1 MKSELSQIEA
11 EEIINSLRQGIPPR
25 RNVSSF
31 ASGMD
36 FAGAVSKRHF
46 ENGVGSGKIRW
57 VCGNWGSG
65 KTHFLRLL
73 AEEAFANNLVVS
85 NVQISAD
92 QTPFNKFEKVFFEI
106 VRNITSI
113 GMYET
118 GNINDSLPFGLVLK
132 GALFERAERE
142 GGLEIA
148 YKKLSAELLSQTDID
163 IDFRQIVKLYWETFL
178 NISSHSQDI
187 ELKRARLLNW
197 FEGEGTV
204 GSFRRDYGI
213 NKVISKENA
222 RIILGSLGAFVK
234 WLGYSG
240 LIILFDEAEMTHST
254 MRKSS
259 LRQAHNNLLH
269 LINEIESCQGLFLI
283 YATVP
288 DFFEDP
294 RHGVQI
300 YGALATR
307 IGKLGDSSP
316 LPLDKVWNIDAIES
330 SDKDFTDAANKIYS
344 IYLKA
349 FDGETQEL
357 MSQDDLVMQI
367 ANILIERPEFSA
379 ISSWRLA
386 ITATIETLDKSLQG
400 ATIPSAKVQFADIM
414 KRLPDE

>member
-1 MKSELSQIEA
+1 MKRELSQIEA

-46 ENGVGSGKIRW
+46 ANGVGSGKIRW

-73 AEEAFANNLVVS
+73 AEEAFANNLLVS

-106 VRNITSI
+106 VRNITSVE
-113 GMYET
+113 MYQT
-118 GNINDSLPFGLVLK
+118 GNINDSLPFGQVLK

-142 GGLEIA
+142 GGLELA
-148 YKKLSAELLSQTDID
+148 YKKLSTELLSQTAID

-178 NISSHSQDI
+178 NSSSQSQDI
-187 ELKRARLLNW
+187 EIKRARLLNW

-222 RIILGSLGAFVK
+222 RIILSSLGAFIK
-234 WLGYSG
+234 WLGFSG

-307 IGKLGDSSP
+307 IGKLGNASP

-330 SDKDFTDAANKIYS
+330 SDKDFTDAANKIFG

-357 MSQDDLVMQI
+357 MSQEELAKQI
-367 ANILIERPEFSA
+367 SNILIERPEFSA

-400 ATIPSAKVQFADIM
+400 AIIPSAKAQYADIM

>member
-1 MKSELSQIEA
+1 MRNELSQIEA
-11 EEIINSLRQGIPPR
+11 EEVINSLRQGIPPR
-25 RNVSSF
+25 RNVSSY
-31 ASGMD
+31 ASGLD

-46 ENGVGSGKIRW
+46 ASGIGSGKIRW

-73 AEEAFANNLVVS
+73 AEEAFASNLLVS
-85 NVQISAD
+85 NVQLSAD

-106 VRNITSI
+106 VRNVTSLE
-113 GMYET
+113 MYQSGE
-118 GNINDSLPFGLVLK
+118 INDALPFGQVLK
-132 GALFERAERE
+132 GALFKRSEIE
-142 GGLEIA
+142 GGLDNA
-148 YKKLSAELLSQTDID
+148 YRKLSAELMAQTEID
-163 IDFRQIVKLYWETFL
+163 IDFRQIVKLYWGTFL
-178 NISSHSQDI
+178 SGGADSQDL

-213 NKVISKENA
+213 NKIISKENA
-222 RIILGSLGAFVK
+222 RIILASLGAFIK
-234 WLGYSG
+234 WLGYAG
-240 LIILFDEAEMTHST
+240 LVILFDEAEMTHST

-269 LINEIESCQGLFLI
+269 LVNEIEACQGLFLI

-294 RHGVQI
+294 RHGIQI

-307 IGKLGDSSP
+307 IGKLGSSSP

-330 SDKDFTDAANKIYS
+330 ADSDFTDAAEKIYG

-349 FDGETQEL
+349 FEGETQEL
-357 MSQDDLVMQI
+357 MSQEELANQI
-367 ANILIERPEFSA
+367 DTILSERPEFSA

-400 ATIPSAKVQFADIM
+400 ASIPSPKDQYADIM

>member
-113 GMYET
+113 GMYQT
-118 GNINDSLPFGLVLK
+118 GNINDSLPFGQVLK

-178 NISSHSQDI
+178 NSSSLSQDI

-330 SDKDFTDAANKIYS
+330 SDKDFTDAANKIYA
-344 IYLKA
+344 IYLRA

-357 MSQDDLVMQI
+357 MSQEDLVLQI
-367 ANILIERPEFSA
+367 ANILAERPEFSA

-386 ITATIETLDKSLQG
+386 ITATIETLDRSLQG

>member
-1 MKSELSQIEA
+1 MKIELSQIEA

-31 ASGMD
+31 ASGVD

-73 AEEAFANNLVVS
+73 AEEAFANNLLVS
-85 NVQISAD
+85 NVQLSAD

-106 VRNITSI
+106 VRNVTSI
-113 GMYET
+113 EMYQS
-118 GNINDSLPFGLVLK
+118 GNINDALPFGQVLK
-132 GALFERAERE
+132 GALYKRAEIE
-142 GGLEIA
+142 GGLETA
-148 YKKLSAELLSQTDID
+148 YKKLSAELLSQTEID

-178 NISSHSQDI
+178 TNSSQSQEI

-222 RIILGSLGAFVK
+222 RIILASLGAFIK
-234 WLGYSG
+234 WLGYAG

-269 LINEIESCQGLFLI
+269 LINEIEACQGLFLI

-294 RHGVQI
+294 RHGIQV

-307 IGKLGDSSP
+307 IGKLGDESP

-330 SDKDFTDAANKIYS
+330 AEKDFTDAANKIHT

-349 FDGETQEL
+349 FDGETDEL
-357 MSQDDLVMQI
+357 MSQENLAKQI
-367 ANILIERPEFSA
+367 ENILSERPEFSA

-400 ATIPSAKVQFADIM
+400 AKIPSAKAQYVDIM

>member
-1 MKSELSQIEA
+1 MNENLSQLEA

-25 RNVSSF
+25 NNVSAY
-31 ASGMD
+31 ASGFD

-46 ENGVGSGKIRW
+46 EKGIGSGKIRW

-73 AEEAFANNLVVS
+73 AEQAFANNLLVS
-85 NVQISAD
+85 NVQLSSD

-106 VRNITSI
+106 VRNVTSAE
-113 GMYET
+113 MYKS
-118 GNINDSLPFGLVLK
+118 GNLNEALPFGQVLK
-132 GALFERAERE
+132 DALFREAEKE
-142 GGLEIA
+142 GGLEPA
-148 YKKLSAELLSQTDID
+148 YQKLSAELLAQTEID
-163 IDFRQIVKLYWETFL
+163 IDFRQIVMLYWQTFRTG
-178 NISSHSQDI
+178 SSSSQEL

-222 RIILGSLGAFVK
+222 RIILASLGAFIK
-234 WLGYSG
+234 WLGYAG
-240 LIILFDEAEMTHST
+240 LLILFDEAEMTHST

-269 LINEIESCQGLFLI
+269 LINEIEACQGLFLI

-294 RHGVQI
+294 RHGIQV
-300 YGALATR
+300 YGALAVR
-307 IGKLGDSSP
+307 IGKLGNESP
-316 LPLDKVWNIDAIES
+316 LPLDKVWNIDAIQS
-330 SDKDFTDAANKIYS
+330 TDSDFVDAALKIHKV
-344 IYLKA
+344 YLKA
-349 FDGETQEL
+349 FEGENEGLISPETLATQVR
-357 MSQDDLVMQI
+357 D
-367 ANILIERPEFSA
+367 ILSARPEFSA

-386 ITATIETLDKSLQG
+386 ITATVETLDKSLQG
-400 ATIPSAKVQFADIM
+400 AAIPSANVQYLDIM
-414 KRLPDE
+414 NRLPDE

>member
-1 MKSELSQIEA
+1 M
-11 EEIINSLRQGIPPR
+11 
-25 RNVSSF
+25 
-31 ASGMD
+31 
-36 FAGAVSKRHF
+36 
-46 ENGVGSGKIRW
+46 
-57 VCGNWGSG
+57 
-65 KTHFLRLL
+65 
-73 AEEAFANNLVVS
+73 
-85 NVQISAD
+85 
-92 QTPFNKFEKVFFEI
+92 
-106 VRNITSI
+106 
-113 GMYET
+113 
-118 GNINDSLPFGLVLK
+118 
-132 GALFERAERE
+132 
-142 GGLEIA
+142 
-148 YKKLSAELLSQTDID
+148 
-163 IDFRQIVKLYWETFL
+163 
-178 NISSHSQDI
+178 
-187 ELKRARLLNW
+187 
-197 FEGEGTV
+197 
-204 GSFRRDYGI
+204 
-213 NKVISKENA
+213 
-222 RIILGSLGAFVK
+222 K

-330 SDKDFTDAANKIYS
+330 SDQDFTDAANKIYA

-349 FDGETQEL
+349 FDGETQGL
-357 MSQDDLVMQI
+357 MSQEALVIQI

-400 ATIPSAKVQFADIM
+400 AAIPSAKAQYEDIM